1 MTRVPIFLTR
11 FVRLAGSRLRGWRLS
26 LAIALFVFGTSW
38 LAMALVEP
46 ASNELTRPRNY
57 WWWFLVTSATV
68 GYGDFY
74 PESSGGHI
82 VGAYVIVGGIIAL
95 TVLFTALATEIQAAK
110 GKRMKGLVDVE
121 LSGHVVMLG
130 YTPGRTEGIVDELC
144 IEDRFDVVLG
154 GWDDVSEHPMP
165 ERERVHFVR
174 GDLTSANV
182 LTRAG
187 VDRAAVVV
195 IDGHDDNETLTMA
208 VAVDHLNPRVHLVA
222 ALRDI
227 DRCEHLRYV
236 NAGVQCVQ
244 WHSPKM
250 LAEEALDPGI
260 SQVYAE
266 LLTGAGAG
274 NTYSASLPARLAG
287 RSFGECQTEFGR
299 RFGATVLAVREDGT
313 LHVSPAWDEP
323 VPAGSVV
330 YYVAASRIDEARL
343 AAVQSRGRLA

>member
-1 MTRVPIFLTR
+1 MPIFLA
-11 FVRLAGSRLRGWRLS
+11 RLARLVGARLRGWRLS
-26 LAIALFVFGTSW
+26 LAIALFVFLTSW

-46 ASNELTRPRNY
+46 ATNELTRPGNY
-57 WWWFLVTSATV
+57 WWWFLVTAATV

-74 PESSGGHI
+74 PESTGGHI
-82 VGAYVIVGGIIAL
+82 VGAYVIVGGIVAL
-95 TVLFTALATEIQAAK
+95 TVLFTTLATQIQAAK

-121 LSGHVVMLG
+121 LSGHVVLLG

-144 IEDRFDVVLG
+144 IEDRFDVVIG
-154 GWDDVSEHPMP
+154 AWEDVSEHPTP
-165 ERERVHFVR
+165 ERERVQFVR
-174 GDLTSANV
+174 GDLAAVDV
-182 LTRAG
+182 LRRAG
-187 VDRAAVVV
+187 VDRAGVVV
-195 IDGHDDNETLTMA
+195 IDGRDDNETLTMA

-222 ALRDI
+222 ALRDL

-266 LLTGAGAG
+266 LLTGTGAG

-299 RFGATVLAVREDGT
+299 RFGATVLAVREDSA
-313 LHVSPAWDEP
+313 LYVSPAWDDP

-330 YYVAASRIDEARL
+330 YYVATSRIDEARL
-343 AAVQSRGRLA
+343 AAVEARGRRE